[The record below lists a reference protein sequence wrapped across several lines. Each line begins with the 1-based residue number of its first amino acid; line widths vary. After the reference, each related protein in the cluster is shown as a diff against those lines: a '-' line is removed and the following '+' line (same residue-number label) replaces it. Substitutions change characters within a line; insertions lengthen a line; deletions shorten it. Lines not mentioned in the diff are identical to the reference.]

1 MKRTTDMT
9 LGSPIKLILTFAFP
23 LILANLGQQLYM
35 MIDAVIV
42 GRGVGVH
49 ALASVGATDWCYW
62 LILWSIYSITQG
74 FATFVSRYFG
84 EKNFAAMNKTI
95 AMSVIL
101 CALIGS
107 VLTVLGIVVA
117 RPLLVLLNTPADII
131 DGAVTYLITLVSGSI
146 IVMMYNMTA
155 SILRALGDGKTPLI
169 AMIIAAVLNI
179 ALDLLF
185 VFVFHWGIFGAAL
198 ASVISQT
205 VSFVVCLISVIKV
218 ECIHLSR
225 ETFRLDLPL
234 IKSMLLFGMPLMAE
248 YFLISFGGI
257 ILQSAINLQGS
268 AFIAGYTATNK
279 IYGLLE
285 SSAVSLGLAC
295 CTYFAQNF
303 GAKNHARIHKGAR
316 DAFWVLIAMAAVSM
330 TITGLFR
337 QPIMQL
343 FLDVSQEGGIDAL
356 GIAIHYLTI
365 ILICLP
371 LLYLIHLYRNLLQ
384 AIGVAKWSLISGFAE
399 FVVRVLMSMVVIRWL
414 GSDALFVAE
423 PLAWLGALLC
433 VMLPYF
439 YYRKTRLK

>member
-1 MKRTTDMT
+1 MT
-9 LGSPIKLILTFAFP
+9 QGNPIKLILTFAFP

-35 MIDAVIV
+35 MVDAVIV
-42 GRGVGVH
+42 GRGVGVQS
-49 ALASVGATDWCYW
+49 LASVGATDWCYW

-95 AMSVIL
+95 AMSVVL

-198 ASVISQT
+198 ASVISQA
-205 VSFVVCLISVIKV
+205 VSFVICLISVIKV

-225 ETFRLDLPL
+225 ETFRLDFPL

-330 TITGLFR
+330 VITGLFR

-356 GIAIHYLTI
+356 GIAVHYLTI

>member
-9 LGSPIKLILTFAFP
+9 LGSPTKLILTFALP
-23 LILANLGQQLYM
+23 LLLANMGQQLYM
-35 MIDAVIV
+35 MVDAVIV
-42 GRGVGVH
+42 GRGVGVQ

-62 LILWSIYSITQG
+62 LILWSIYSLTQG

-84 EKNFAAMNKTI
+84 EKNFTAMNKTI
-95 AMSVIL
+95 AMSVVL
-101 CALIGS
+101 CVLFGGI
-107 VLTVLGIVVA
+107 LTVLGITLA
-117 RPLLVLLNTPADII
+117 RPLLELLNTPVDII

-146 IVMMYNMTA
+146 IVMMYNMAA
-155 SILRALGDGKTPLI
+155 SVLRALGDGKTPLI
-169 AMIIAAVLNI
+169 AMIIAAALNI

-185 VFVFHWGIFGAAL
+185 VFVFQWGIFGAAL
-198 ASVISQT
+198 ASVLSLL
-205 VSFVVCLISVIKV
+205 VSFLICLVSVMKV
-218 ECIHLSR
+218 ECIHLTR
-225 ETFRLDLPL
+225 ETFRPDFPL
-234 IKSMLLFGMPLMAE
+234 IKSMLLLGIPLLLQ
-248 YFLISFGGI
+248 YFFISFGGI

-295 CTYFAQNF
+295 CTYFAQNY
-303 GAKNHARIHKGAR
+303 GAKKYERIHNGAR
-316 DAFWVLIAMAAVSM
+316 SAFWILIAMAAASM
-330 TITGLFR
+330 IITALIR
-337 QPIMQL
+337 QPLMQL
-343 FLDVSQEGGIDAL
+343 FLDVSQEGGQDAL
-356 GIAIHYLTI
+356 AIAVHYLTI

-384 AIGVAKWSLISGFAE
+384 AIGIAKWSLFSGIAE
-399 FVVRVLMSMVVIRWL
+399 FMVRVLMSMVVIRWL